1 MEISIRDKSD
11 YLRGLLITAKK
22 DNQLTEQEKNM
33 IRHCAQTLGF
43 ARDFYEDSLKNL
55 LENKYISEE
64 PILFVEKEIAESFIV
79 DGLKM
84 ALSDDSIGS
93 KEIEWLKSVAIKNNI
108 DERWFSEKVKNLN
121 NAEATIC
128 YT

>member
-1 MEISIRDKSD
+1 MEISIRDKSN

-22 DNQLTEQEKNM
+22 DNQLAEQEKNM